1 MFKEVYVKAGGRN
14 ELLTAETYR
23 DAKAMATDFQETK
36 KMFYSHLQK
45 SRYGQWVSKPL
56 EQELF

>member
-1 MFKEVYVKAGGRN
+1 MFKDICAKAGGKN
-14 ELLTAETYR
+14 EFLSAETYR

-36 KMFYSHLQK
+36 KKFYSYLQK
-45 SRYGQWVSKPL
+45 SKYGQWVSKPM